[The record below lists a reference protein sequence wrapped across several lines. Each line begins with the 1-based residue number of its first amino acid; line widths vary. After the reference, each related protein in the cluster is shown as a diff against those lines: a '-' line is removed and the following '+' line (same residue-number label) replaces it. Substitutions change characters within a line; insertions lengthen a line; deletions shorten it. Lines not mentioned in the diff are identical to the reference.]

1 MKEKLGKI
9 YEMIQNL
16 QLQPTKHNVNLIAA
30 SLQLLSEVYDELAD
44 EDPEDGGEVSP

>member
-30 SLQLLSEVYDELAD
+30 SLQLLSEVYDELTKPD
-44 EDPEDGGEVSP
+44 GDGGDA

>member
-30 SLQLLSEVYDELAD
+30 SLQLLSEVYDELG
-44 EDPEDGGEVSP
+44 EDPEDGGKVSP